1 MAEQVPQE
9 QLDGKEHT
17 ALHSA
22 PLLSGQHNLTWG
34 RHGDGKCWWG
44 AAEALHSSSA
54 SAVTEHCSSL
64 GCVRRSAAS
73 SSRSSFHSPLLSSGE
88 TTVSRCGLPSNTQK
102 RTHWREPRE
111 WPPRCW
117 EDGSI
122 SAIRSWGGWM
132 LG

>member
-54 SAVTEHCSSL
+54 SAVAEHCSSL

-102 RTHWREPRE
+102 QTQ
-111 WPPRCW
+111 
-117 EDGSI
+117 GT
-122 SAIRSWGGWM
+122 AAKLQGG
-132 LG
+132 